1 MNWVRRDGFVTA
13 LREGILWYCTAQ
25 QEHSPEA
32 AELLAQRFADAV
44 DHTLDKIVRRPTSG
58 VVWPHRQG
66 YRFALV
72 KKPFDRWLI
81 FYRQPDPMTI
91 EFVDITRVNATCQN
105 ECDSSGPVSQ
115 GLQQD
120 CSSGDPK
127 AANRNDAGHQGAIFD
142 SGSPGGGRCLP

>member
-1 MNWVRRDGFVTA
+1 MRLVWPSRCSVPNLFDELGSPRRVRHRTA
-13 LREGILWYCTAQ
+13 EGYPLVRTAQ
-25 QEHSPEA
+25 LKHSPEA

-66 YRFALV
+66 YQFALV

-91 EFVDITRVNATCQN
+91 ELVDITR
-105 ECDSSGPVSQ
+105 
-115 GLQQD
+115 
-120 CSSGDPK
+120 
-127 AANRNDAGHQGAIFD
+127 
-142 SGSPGGGRCLP
+142 

>member
-66 YRFALV
+66 YRFSLV

-91 EFVDITRVNATCQN
+91 EFVDITRG
-105 ECDSSGPVSQ
+105 ERD
-115 GLQQD
+115 L
-120 CSSGDPK
+120 PK
-127 AANRNDAGHQGAIFD
+127 RV
-142 SGSPGGGRCLP
+142 R

>member
-91 EFVDITRVNATCQN
+91 EFVDITRGERDLPKRVRELWA
-105 ECDSSGPVSQ
+105 SQ
-115 GLQQD
+115 PRPSQD

-142 SGSPGGGRCLP
+142 FRSPGGGRCLP